1 MNKQLKKMEQL
12 VNYDKRKTKAL
23 LKMLLNYNWKQV
35 LNF

>member
-12 VNYDKRKTKAL
+12 VNYDKRKTKAS
-23 LKMLLNYNWKQV
+23 LKMLLKYNWKEV